1 MPAEG
6 GKRCAISRELARAL
20 RYPPAEMIPG
30 IVRKV
35 WAEVTEDEVLTR
47 AAALSYYFL
56 FALFPALLF
65 LTALLGLL
73 PWRLMDVLMDLLDQT
88 APTDIVQQTF
98 AEIAR
103 GASGGL
109 LSIGIAG
116 ALYSATSGM
125 VAIIDSLN
133 VAYDVVDERAWW
145 HRRLVAVALT
155 LGVSLFLL
163 TGLILLIFG
172 EALGRG
178 AAGALGL
185 GELFEVSWALLRWA
199 LAVMF
204 LVFGVNLIYHF
215 APARRPPWR
224 WISAGSAFA
233 VVGWIAMSLGL
244 RLYATTYATYNATY
258 GSIAGVILLLLWL
271 YASGVV
277 LLIGAEIDSEV
288 GRRASGSSRRPAPSP
303 EPGSAGT
310 RSGRLDEVAA
320 PRRTIAGRR

>member
-1 MPAEG
+1 
-6 GKRCAISRELARAL
+6 
-20 RYPPAEMIPG
+20 MIPD
-30 IVRKV
+30 IVRRV
-35 WAEVTEDEVLTR
+35 WSEVSEDEVFTR
-47 AAALSYYFL
+47 AGALSYYFL

-73 PWRLMDVLMDLLDQT
+73 PWRLMDVLMDLLNKT
-88 APTDIVQQTF
+88 APTDIVQRTF

-103 GASGGL
+103 GASGSL

-133 VAYDVVDERAWW
+133 VAYDVVDARAWW

-155 LGVSLFLL
+155 LGVSLFTL

-172 EALGRG
+172 EVLGRA

-185 GELFEVSWALLRWA
+185 GGVLEVSWALLRWA

-204 LVFGVNLIYHF
+204 LVFGVNLVYHF
-215 APARRPPWR
+215 APAQRPPWR

-233 VVGWIAMSLGL
+233 VLGWIAMSLGL

-271 YASGVV
+271 YLSGAV

-288 GRRASGSSRRPAPSP
+288 GHGVAGTVRRSGAGTGRRPGGAPN
-303 EPGSAGT
+303 AH
-310 RSGRLDEVAA
+310 RDDVDVAERTA
-320 PRRTIAGRR
+320 AARR